1 MSVCSVVG
9 VIGNALVLYVF
20 SSFKQKL
27 TSTIFIL
34 TLATTD
40 FITCLVTIPFT
51 IAVEALKMKLEYDIV
66 CK

>member
-1 MSVCSVVG
+1 MDDESPEDDNLVYIAIGLMSVCSVVG

-40 FITCLVTIPFT
+40 FITCYT
-51 IAVEALKMKLEYDIV
+51 
-66 CK
+66 